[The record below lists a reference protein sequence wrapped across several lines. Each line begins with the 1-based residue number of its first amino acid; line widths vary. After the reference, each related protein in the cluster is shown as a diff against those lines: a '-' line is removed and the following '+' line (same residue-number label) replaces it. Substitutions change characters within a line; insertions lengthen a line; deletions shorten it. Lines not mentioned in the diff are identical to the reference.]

1 MSETVRQSTATT
13 PAADLPRVV
22 IVGAGFGGLVAAK
35 ALRNAPVKVTVV
47 DRRNYHLFQPLL
59 YQVATASLSPA
70 DIATPIRAALRHQAN
85 AEVLMARVTGVDRA
99 NRQVI
104 VAETDRRIPY
114 DYLVIAAGAR
124 HAYFGH
130 EEWAPVAPG
139 LKKIEDAT
147 AIRHRI
153 LVAFERAEAES
164 DPAERRRLL
173 TFVIVGGGATGVEM
187 AGAIAELAKKTL
199 ARDFRTIDP
208 ASAHIILI
216 EAGPRLMT
224 AFPEKLA
231 AKAQQAL
238 ERLGAEVLTD
248 APVEQCDADGVVA
261 AGRRIEARTVVWA
274 AGVQAS
280 PAARWLHAE
289 ADRAGRVKVEPDL
302 SVPGEP
308 NIFVVGDTA
317 LVLGRDGK
325 PVPGIAPAA
334 KQMGD
339 YVAKVIKSR
348 VAGKPPP
355 GPFHYRNLGNFATIG
370 RHAAIADLGWL
381 RISGYPAWLLWGIA
395 HIYFLIDFRSRIVVM
410 LEWIWAYLTYRRSVR
425 LITGTGQTT

>member
-1 MSETVRQSTATT
+1 MSETVAQN
-13 PAADLPRVV
+13 PAPGSPRVV
-22 IVGAGFGGLVAAK
+22 IIGAGFGGLVAAK
-35 ALRNAPVKVTVV
+35 ALRNAAVKVTVI

-85 AEVLMARVTGVDRA
+85 AEVLMARVTGIDRA

-104 VAETDRRIPY
+104 LGDTHRRIAY
-114 DYLVIAAGAR
+114 DYLIIAAGAR

-130 EEWAPVAPG
+130 DEWEPVAPG
-139 LKKIEDAT
+139 LKKIDDAT

-153 LVAFERAEAES
+153 LAAFERAEAEI

-199 ARDFRTIDP
+199 AKDFRNIDP
-208 ASAHIILI
+208 ASAHIMLI
-216 EAGPRLMT
+216 EAGPRVMT

-231 AKAQQAL
+231 AKAQRAL
-238 ERLGAEVLTD
+238 ERLGAQVLTQT
-248 APVEQCDADGVVA
+248 PVEQCDRDGVIA
-261 AGRRIEARTVVWA
+261 AGRRIEARTVIWA

-289 ADRAGRVKVEPDL
+289 ADRAGRVKVGLDL

-308 NIFVVGDTA
+308 NIFIIGDTA

-334 KQMGD
+334 KQMGN
-339 YVAKVIKSR
+339 YVAKVISGR

-355 GPFHYRNLGNFATIG
+355 GPFHYRHLGNFATIG

-381 RISGYPAWLLWGIA
+381 RLSGYLAWLLWGVA

-410 LEWIWAYLTYRRSVR
+410 IEWIWAYLTYRRSVR
-425 LITGTGQTT
+425 LITGSGETT